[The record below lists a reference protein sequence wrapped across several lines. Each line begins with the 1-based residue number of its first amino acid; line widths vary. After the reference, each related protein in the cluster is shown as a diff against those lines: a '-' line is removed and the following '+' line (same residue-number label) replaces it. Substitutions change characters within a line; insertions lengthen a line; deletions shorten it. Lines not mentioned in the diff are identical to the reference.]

1 MIFDLFNEPFPD
13 NNHKTTAAWNCWKYG
28 THPIYCPLGTAG
40 LNYHAAGMQ
49 DLVNAVR
56 EVGASNVIMVGGI
69 QYAATL
75 DQWKD
80 YVPKDPLKELV
91 ASWHPYN
98 NSFCSDFTC
107 WFIEV
112 LPVMKS
118 YPVIAGEIGEN
129 DGEDLH
135 DSEDEEG
142 HAEGPAEPGEAAGNL
157 VGYLFAVAVYG
168 AAGEDRAVEESYF
181 FTGEMQ
187 EL

>member
-1 MIFDLFNEPFPD
+1 
-13 NNHKTTAAWNCWKYG
+13 
-28 THPIYCPLGTAG
+28 
-40 LNYHAAGMQ
+40 
-49 DLVNAVR
+49 
-56 EVGASNVIMVGGI
+56 MVGGI

-129 DGEDLH
+129 DGGGAFITHVMKFLDAPAKNLHPQSYLAWVWNTDQTFFDLITDYTSGNPTASYGWVFKNH
-135 DSEDEEG
+135 LSNLSN
-142 HAEGPAEPGEAAGNL
+142 HEP
-157 VGYLFAVAVYG
+157 
-168 AAGEDRAVEESYF
+168 
-181 FTGEMQ
+181 
-187 EL
+187 